1 MTIRRQRFMVTSM
14 GGHSSFKMASEL
26 ISSRSIWQIRMNH
39 RLFGKIL
46 LWTWFL
52 SLRLAAGPVF
62 EPLHG
67 FEPGPKESYGV
78 CGPLIAASNSW
89 YYGATPKSGSVGNGE
104 IFRVKPTG
112 EFEVVIQ
119 FTGNSGV
126 YPGSNPIG
134 GLVRA
139 GDGNLY
145 GVTSFGGP
153 NSGGTIFR
161 LTEDGELTTLA
172 TFTGGPN
179 HLPGYPVPL
188 PPRVPAG
195 PLVVGDDGNLYGTTK
210 FGGLGDNGSV
220 FRISLGGTLTFL
232 ATFTGSSGS
241 LPGMFPASRL
251 IDGGDG
257 NLYGITTQGGTG
269 NNGVIFRVS
278 IDGSVATIAHVS
290 SFGSGREVVGGLSLG
305 DDGMLYGTTSDG
317 GNFSRGTLFR
327 VSLTGTGETIHH
339 FLNGIRPLTTL
350 VKNNEGILFG
360 TCSWSNSVYQ
370 VNLDGMVSQFKSL
383 TGGGIRYPDG
393 DLTIR
398 PDGSLMAVCAEGG
411 VSGVGGIYVLPPN
424 GDPEFVHEF
433 VNHENFGGER
443 PVGGLASHPN
453 GMLFG
458 TTYEGGKNGAGTLYR
473 IDPFGQLETLI
484 SFDHRGVD
492 DRGAHPSA
500 DLMVASNGTIWG
512 TTEEGG
518 VTGDGTVFSMT
529 ADGDLT
535 SHVDFSDNGESF
547 RGGSPMGRLV
557 EDINDGSIY
566 GVTWRGATNS
576 SGTVFRLTSGGDFS
590 TLVEFQ
596 SPGLEGDGRNPIAG
610 MVFGSDGR
618 LYGTTHNGGT
628 SQHFGTVFALAEG
641 GALETLH
648 SFTSF
653 TAGGQYPFGG
663 LTWMPDGYFWGTTSG
678 GSKVF
683 KIRSGEAIQLVGALN
698 NAATPRQGSSPLA
711 TLTPGVDG
719 RLYGL
724 AYEGGELGLGTVFAV
739 DGAGAVELVAAFSG
753 TSGQAPGANPTR
765 GALVQH
771 LDGNLYGVTPTG
783 GVKSDGSPAGKG
795 QIFRIRFGPSPKTEI
810 PTGNAGGAA
819 VLHGAVN
826 PNGTETTAAFEL
838 SGSPDMSDAIRLGTQ
853 PVGSGNAVMETQVS
867 VADLTLG
874 VPYYYRQV
882 ASNGDNPIEQK
893 GQVQRLVSLHTPE
906 TWRNSH
912 FGFSEPSGIAADLYD
927 ADWDGLV
934 NLLEFVL
941 GLDPRGSQSMPVK
954 VLPPVAEGG
963 AFVVEF
969 PLAKAAAAAGY
980 DLLVEWS
987 DSLETSDWSSVD
999 ASSPQIVGDDGIV
1012 YLFRVELPTG
1022 PLGRRFVRL
1031 RVVVNSVP

>member
-1 MTIRRQRFMVTSM
+1 MDY
-14 GGHSSFKMASEL
+14 
-26 ISSRSIWQIRMNH
+26 
-39 RLFGKIL
+39 RLSGKIF
-46 LWTWFL
+46 LWTSIL
-52 SLRLAAGPVF
+52 SLKLAAGPQF
-62 EPLHG
+62 EPVHG
-67 FEPGPKESYGV
+67 FEPGPKDSYGV
-78 CGPLIAASNSW
+78 CGPLIAGGSGW
-89 YYGATPKSGSVGNGE
+89 YYGATPNGGSIGSGE
-104 IFRVKPTG
+104 IFRVKPAG
-112 EFEVVIQ
+112 EFEVVVQ
-119 FTGNSGV
+119 FTGKSGTFL
-126 YPGSNPIG
+126 GSYPIG

-172 TFTGGPN
+172 SFSGGSN
-179 HLPGYPVPL
+179 YLPGYSVPL

-195 PLVVGDDGNLYGTTK
+195 PLVVGDDGNLYGTSK

-220 FRISLGGTLTFL
+220 FRVSLGGTLTIL

-251 IDGGDG
+251 VDGGDG
-257 NLYGITTQGGTG
+257 NLYGVTTQGGTG
-269 NNGVIFRVS
+269 NKGVIFRVS
-278 IDGSVATIAHVS
+278 TDGSVATLAHVS
-290 SFGSGREVVGGLSLG
+290 SFGSGSDVVGGLTLG
-305 DDGMLYGTTSDG
+305 NDGKLYGTASRG
-317 GNFSRGTLFR
+317 GNFFGGTLFR
-327 VSLTGTGETIHH
+327 VSLSGMGETIHH
-339 FLNGIRPLTTL
+339 FASSRGGYRPQTTL
-350 VKNNEGILFG
+350 TKAGSGIMYG
-360 TCSWSNSVYQ
+360 TCSDTANIYQ
-370 VNLDGMVSQFKSL
+370 LSLDGIVSQFKSL

-393 DLTIR
+393 DLAILS
-398 PDGSLMAVCAEGG
+398 DGSLMAVCAEGG
-411 VSGVGGIYVLPPN
+411 ASGVGGIYLLPPN
-424 GDPEFVHEF
+424 GAPEFVHEF

-453 GMLFG
+453 GVLFG
-458 TTYEGGKNGAGTLYR
+458 TTYEGGQNGAGTLYR
-473 IDPFGQLETLI
+473 MDAFGQLETLI
-484 SFDHRGVD
+484 SFDHRGID

-500 DLMVASNGTIWG
+500 DLMVASDGTIWG

-535 SHVDFSDNGESF
+535 SHVDFSDSGESF

-557 EDINDGSIY
+557 EDVNHGAIY

-610 MVFGSDGR
+610 VALGVDGR
-618 LYGTTHNGGT
+618 LYGATPNGGA
-628 SQHFGTVFALAEG
+628 SQHFGTVFAVAEG

-653 TAGGQYPFGG
+653 TAGGQNPFGG
-663 LTWMPDGYFWGTTSG
+663 LTWMPDGYFWGTTLS

-698 NAATPRQGSSPLA
+698 NAATPPQGSSPRT
-711 TLTPGVDG
+711 TLVPGVDG

-724 AYEGGELGLGTVFAV
+724 AYDGGEFGLGTVFAV
-739 DGAGAVELVAAFSG
+739 DGVGAVELIAAFSG
-753 TSGQAPGANPTR
+753 ASGPVPGANPIQ

-795 QIFRIRFGPSPKTEI
+795 QIFRLRFGPSPKTEL
-810 PTGNAGGAA
+810 PTGNTGGGA
-819 VLHGAVN
+819 VLRGSVN
-826 PNGTETTAAFEL
+826 PNGAETTAAFEL
-838 SGSPDMSDAIRLGTQ
+838 SGSPDMSGATRLGNQ
-853 PVGSGNAVMETQVS
+853 SVGSGNTLMETQVS

-882 ASNGDNPIEQK
+882 AANAENPIEQQ
-893 GQVQRLVSLHTPE
+893 GQVQRFVSLHTPE
-906 TWRNSH
+906 TWRSMH
-912 FGFSEPSGIAADLYD
+912 FGFPEPSGIADDLYD
-927 ADWDGLV
+927 ADLDGLE

-941 GLDPRGSQSMPVK
+941 GLDPRGSQPFPVEAMPPSVPSG
-954 VLPPVAEGG
+954 VFA
-963 AFVVEF
+963 VEF
-969 PLAKAAAAAGY
+969 PFAKAASVAGY
-980 DLLVEWS
+980 GLVVEWC
-987 DSLETSDWSSVD
+987 DSLEASDWTSLDVGL
-999 ASSPQIVGDDGIV
+999 PQIVSDDGV
-1012 YLFRVELPTG
+1012 VCLLRVELPSS

-1031 RVVVNSVP
+1031 RVVLNSVP